1 MKQQALSIT
10 IFSLMLT
17 ACNGGDNNTTTTTNA
32 NTATGQF
39 KDSNVAGLAYK
50 SGSQSGTTNAKGE
63 FTYEVGKPVTFSI
76 GGLEFGSATGQ
87 AIVTPAD
94 LVDENDK
101 NNSKATNIAR
111 VLQML
116 DEDGD
121 PDNGISIVEASIKDA
136 ENWNKYDLHK
146 TEADFEEDL
155 KLIQA
160 DATASGNTHKIPSL
174 EDTKAHLSKNM
185 RCAYSGAY
193 KGSFSGDDKGDF
205 GILIKPNVN
214 AFHGH
219 AYSHVDKQMYLLVN
233 DGIKKEELNKTIQ
246 FDVSSPTSNTPITF
260 SGSVQLSG
268 EIKGKWKNTE
278 FDASG
283 TFSGNRIELG
293 KGSESVYRYTG
304 KYGSFLSDD
313 NQADQD
319 WGMLAFDIDKD
330 GKVDGLA
337 YSLVANQMLKGSGSL
352 KAGNLDVELEN
363 GTKVTAKVV
372 NSDNNNKTVTWLDG
386 KWSDKA
392 GKSGWFYSEGC
403 KLN

>member
-1 MKQQALSIT
+1 MKQQALSVT
-10 IFSLMLT
+10 ILGLLLT
-17 ACNGGDNNTTTTTNA
+17 ACNGSNSNPTTA

-121 PDNGISIVEASIKDA
+121 PDNGISIVEASIKNA

-193 KGSFSGDDKGDF
+193 KGSYSGNDQGTFGLMVKAKDTSFYGKAFSNNPNASGYIELMSNAISADKIDKNVNFTASSKDNAFALNGSINLSGSIKGSWKDSESSDNGNFSGK
-205 GILIKPNVN
+205 
-214 AFHGH
+214 
-219 AYSHVDKQMYLLVN
+219 
-233 DGIKKEELNKTIQ
+233 
-246 FDVSSPTSNTPITF
+246 
-260 SGSVQLSG
+260 
-268 EIKGKWKNTE
+268 
-278 FDASG
+278 
-283 TFSGNRIELG
+283 RIDTNQG
-293 KGSESVYRYTG
+293 AKSIYRHTG
-304 KYGSFLSDD
+304 KYASNSKTTNGSDFGL
-313 NQADQD
+313 
-319 WGMLAFDIDKD
+319 LTFDIDEK
-330 GKVDGLA
+330 GNIAGLA
-337 YSLVANQMLKGSGSL
+337 YSVKSDTILKGNGTYNNGEL
-352 KAGNLDVELEN
+352 TITLDN
-363 GTKVTAKVV
+363 GTKVTGKHPKLSTTKV
-372 NSDNNNKTVTWLDG
+372 DTLTFDGTWTDT
-386 KWSDKA
+386 KQQT
-392 GKSGWFYSEGC
+392 GWFYSEGC